1 VCPSP
6 RSEAWSLFSLSDFSC
21 LTRFLAFGSSFLQLF
36 FVLKCSSHRG
46 SISSVCRPPICLF
59 PLCASGIRSRPFYS
73 TLSVCDLRFQRRIL
87 RAPVSRVKVR
97 FFILGQVFLRARFPR
112 SWLPQPA
119 PGLGAR
125 DFWFFPSGGRCFV
138 SLFCFLHQGFTVS
151 GVAISLSEC
160 SPCLIFLLP

>member
-97 FFILGQVFLRARFPR
+97 FFILGQVFLRARFAALLAPAASTRFR
-112 SWLPQPA
+112 SSRFLV
-119 PGLGAR
+119 
-125 DFWFFPSGGRCFV
+125 FPSGGRCFV
-138 SLFCFLHQGFTVS
+138 SLFCFLHQGFTVL